1 MNRVVKVDRVDWDK
15 IKAVFLDLDGT
26 LLDLHFDN
34 HFWLEYVPIHFADKH
49 GISVDKAKQQLSELY
64 GEFGGTLNWY
74 CVDFWTQRIGL
85 DIRSLKQ
92 DVSHK
97 IAIRPYAEEFLQMLV
112 SRGKRIILVTN
123 AHEASILIKMRKTN
137 LQKYFHR
144 IISSHQFGLAKEES
158 GFWEKLNREEPFD
171 KASTLFIDDNLTV
184 LKAAE
189 RYGIEHLRSIA
200 LPDSQ
205 GPEIVSDDFATIS
218 SYKDLI

>member
-1 MNRVVKVDRVDWDK
+1 MVKIDWDK
-15 IKAVFLDLDGT
+15 IKTVFLDLDGT

-49 GISVDKAKQQLSELY
+49 SISVDIAKQQLSGLY

-85 DIRSLKQ
+85 DIRKLKQ

-97 IAIRPYAEEFLQMLV
+97 IAIRPYAEEFLQMLAI
-112 SRGKRIILVTN
+112 SGKRIVLVTN

-144 IISSHQFGLAKEES
+144 ILSSHQFGLAKEEA
-158 GFWEKLNREEPFD
+158 GFWQKLNNEEPFD
-171 KASTLFIDDNLTV
+171 NSSTLFIDDNLTV
-184 LKAAE
+184 LKAAAE
-189 RYGIEHLRSIA
+189 YGIEHLRAIT
-200 LPDSQ
+200 LPDSM
-205 GPEIVSDDFATIS
+205 GPEILTDDFAAIS
-218 SYKDLI
+218 SYKEIM